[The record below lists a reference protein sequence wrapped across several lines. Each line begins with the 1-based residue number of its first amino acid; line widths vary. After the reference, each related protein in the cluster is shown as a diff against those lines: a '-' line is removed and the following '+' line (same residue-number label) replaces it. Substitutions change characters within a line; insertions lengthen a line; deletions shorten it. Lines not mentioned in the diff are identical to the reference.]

1 MSMKPKK
8 LPTEKRII
16 RTLQR
21 LVAFL
26 HWSAS
31 SGLRKSASVGLRRSA
46 PEGGLTKKNKKSIIL
61 SEDFVVVTRVWK
73 RFQTVVTKRIGS
85 TLNSF
90 YNLRPL
96 GRRSLKMKNFQF
108 INKNSR
114 FATVLAVFAVA
125 FTLAA
130 CGGGGGGGDTTPVPT
145 SYTENVTC
153 PNGTVK
159 TSTSSTQAS
168 AIAQA
173 TAQCPAPA
181 LVSVTPA
188 ANATGIAV
196 ADGFALTVATD
207 STLDPSSLTA
217 ANVTLSVGNIVVV
230 GTVSSDGTKGF
241 KFTPAAKLL
250 YGQTYT
256 FAASVKD
263 TLGKA
268 LAVTSSFTTASV
280 TCTAPQVPNAAGDA
294 CVTPPSCP
302 APSVW
307 TTGINACVYPVG
319 TKVVGANR
327 LPEGCVD
334 WKNQCWRDSVAN
346 GTVKWIATPAT
357 MTGANSRPIV
367 FAYFINVAPVSAL
380 SGPYSTTIFFADN
393 GEALSNNIDRGVI
406 DVIDWVYGT
415 PKGLIEHSATDS
427 HCYEMSWYPSPYN
440 VWNNDL
446 IACPAL

>member
-1 MSMKPKK
+1 MIP
-8 LPTEKRII
+8 
-16 RTLQR
+16 
-21 LVAFL
+21 
-26 HWSAS
+26 
-31 SGLRKSASVGLRRSA
+31 
-46 PEGGLTKKNKKSIIL
+46 
-61 SEDFVVVTRVWK
+61 EDFVVVTRVWK

-85 TLNSF
+85 TLN
-90 YNLRPL
+90 NPPTL
-96 GRRSLKMKNFQF
+96 GITRRLKMNTSFKKLNG
-108 INKNSR
+108 R
-114 FATVLAVFAVA
+114 FATVLAVSLTAL
-125 FTLAA
+125 TLAA
-130 CGGGGGGGDTTPVPT
+130 CGGGGGGGDTPHTPT
-145 SYTENVTC
+145 SFTESVTC
-153 PNGTVK
+153 PDGTTK
-159 TSTSSTQAS
+159 SATASTSSGAVEA
-168 AIAQA
+168 AILACPGIDATKVVITPADKA
-173 TAQCPAPA
+173 TA
-181 LVSVTPA
+181 VSPDVIA
-188 ANATGIAV
+188 ASGI
-196 ADGFALTVATD
+196 TVATSSVL
-207 STLDPSSLTA
+207 STPSATDVTVSAGGT
-217 ANVTLSVGNIVVV
+217 NVP
-230 GTVSSDGTKGF
+230 GTVTMMTGAKGF
-241 KFTPAAKLL
+241 KFTPSGKLL